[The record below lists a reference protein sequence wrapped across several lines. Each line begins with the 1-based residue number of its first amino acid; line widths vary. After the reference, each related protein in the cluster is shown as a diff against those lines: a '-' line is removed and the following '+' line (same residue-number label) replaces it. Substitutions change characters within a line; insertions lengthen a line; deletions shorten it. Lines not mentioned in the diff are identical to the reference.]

1 MLSLIAQT
9 GWDTFL
15 ASIKYPPGS
24 MFAILAVSITMTI
37 ISTILN
43 RVLTNP
49 KQLKE
54 KQAVIKA
61 HKDRRKEIEELK
73 EERPKKYK
81 KELTKWERMDKPI
94 QTMQQK
100 MGLQRMKPMCFT
112 IVPYMMI
119 FPIIGGFFDG
129 PVAIPPM
136 NPYDIPL
143 IGQFIWGIYK
153 HPETGVVIIPK
164 EWGMIGYMGWYILC
178 SMTANTIISRLAGT
192 QQAGG
197 GLGQMFDQ
205 AKYDSYKK

>member
-1 MLSLIAQT
+1 M
-9 GWDTFL
+9 
-15 ASIKYPPGS
+15 
-24 MFAILAVSITMTI
+24 
-37 ISTILN
+37 
-43 RVLTNP
+43 TNP

-61 HKDRRKEIEELK
+61 HKERRKEIEELK

-100 MGLQRMKPMCFT
+100 MGLQRMKPMLFT
-112 IVPYMMI
+112 CIPYMVI
-119 FPIIGGFFDG
+119 FPLIAQFFPG

-136 NPYDIPL
+136 NPSIIPFL
-143 IGQFIWGIYK
+143 SDMMAGILR

-164 EWGMIGYMGWYILC
+164 GWGMIGYMAWYVLC
-178 SMTANTIISRLAGT
+178 SFTANMIIGRLAGT
-192 QQAGG
+192 QQSGG

-205 AKYDSYKK
+205 AKYDSYKT

>member
-9 GWDTFL
+9 GWDAFL

-24 MFAILAVSITMTI
+24 MFAILALSLTTTI
-37 ISTILN
+37 ISTILT
-43 RVLTNP
+43 RLLTNP

-81 KELTKWERMDKPI
+81 KELGKWERMDKPI
-94 QTMQQK
+94 QTMEQK

-112 IVPYMMI
+112 FIPYILI
-119 FPIIGGFFDG
+119 FPLIGGFFDG

-143 IGQFIWGIYK
+143 IGQMMWGILR
-153 HPETGVVIIPK
+153 HPETGVIIIPAS
-164 EWGMIGYMGWYILC
+164 WGMIGYMAWYVLC
-178 SMTANTIISRLAGT
+178 SFTANMIIGRLAGT
-192 QQAGG
+192 QQSGG

-205 AKYDSYKK
+205 AKYDSYKT

>member
-24 MFAILAVSITMTI
+24 MFAILAISITMTI
-37 ISTILN
+37 ISTILT
-43 RVLTNP
+43 RLSTNP

-61 HKDRRKEIEELK
+61 HQDRRKEIEELK
-73 EERPKKYK
+73 DERPKKYK

-94 QTMQQK
+94 QTMKSK
-100 MGLQRMKPMCFT
+100 MGLQRMKPMLFT
-112 IVPYMMI
+112 CIPYMII
-119 FPIIGGFFDG
+119 FPIIGGFFNG

-143 IGQFIWGIYK
+143 IGQMMHGILR
-153 HPETGVVIIPK
+153 HPITGDIIIPASV
-164 EWGMIGYMGWYILC
+164 GMIGYMAWYVLC
-178 SMTANTIISRLAGT
+178 SFTSNMIISRLAGT

-205 AKYDSYKK
+205 AKYDSYKT